1 MQGILVVNKSKGMTS
16 HDVVARV
23 RRIFKTRQVGHTGT
37 LDPDA
42 EGVLPVLIGR
52 ATKLSDILTS
62 EEKSYVARVKLGL
75 VTDTYDISGAVKE
88 ENTVNVTEEDIKK
101 TADEFLGVQMQI
113 PPMYSAIKIDGK
125 KLYQLAREGIEV
137 ERPAREIEI
146 SKISCFDFD
155 LKNSS
160 FSLEVCC
167 SKGTYI
173 RSLCHDLGK
182 RLGCGAVMSELL
194 RTKSGAFTIDMA
206 HSLEEI
212 SESFEKGEA
221 ENLLI
226 SIDAALGAYPKVLV
240 SEENAKKIRNGLR
253 LRTNQLGIGTAK
265 ENDVFRFYDSN
276 GLLCLSSVIRDD
288 SGSLVLK
295 LEKTFFNC

>member
-23 RRIFKTRQVGHTGT
+23 RRIFKMRQVGHTGT

-62 EEKSYVARVKLGL
+62 EEKSYIARVRLGL
-75 VTDTYDISGAVKE
+75 ITDTYDITGTVTE

-101 TADEFLGVQMQI
+101 AAEGFLGKQMQI

-125 KLYQLAREGIEV
+125 KLYQLARAGIEV

-155 LKNSS
+155 LKNNT
-160 FSLEVCC
+160 FLMQIDC

-182 RLGCGAVMSELL
+182 NLGCGAVMAELL

-206 HSLEEI
+206 HTLEEI
-212 SESFEKGEA
+212 SEGAEKGEA
-221 ENLLI
+221 ERLLI
-226 SIDAALGAYPKVLV
+226 SIDSALGTYPKVTV
-240 SEENAKKIRNGLR
+240 SDENAIKIRNGLR
-253 LRTNQLGIGTAK
+253 LRTNQVGIGDAK
-265 ENDVFRFYDSN
+265 VGDSFRFYDSQ
-276 GLLCLSSVIRDD
+276 GLLCLSTVICD
-288 SGSLVLK
+288 GTGTLVLK

>member
-62 EEKSYVARVKLGL
+62 EEKTYIARVKLGI
-75 VTDTYDISGAVKE
+75 VTDTYDITGTVKE
-88 ENTVNVTEEDIKK
+88 ENAVNVTKEDIKQ

-125 KLYQLAREGIEV
+125 KLYQLAREGIEI

-146 SKISCFDFD
+146 NKISCFDFD
-155 LKNSS
+155 LKNNS

-182 RLGCGAVMSELL
+182 KLGCGAVMSELL
-194 RTKSGAFTIDMA
+194 RTKSGTFTIDMA

-226 SIDAALGAYPKVLV
+226 SIDEALSAYPKVLV

-253 LRTNQLGIGTAK
+253 LRTNQLGVGDAK
-265 ENDVFRFYDSN
+265 EGDSFRFYDSC
-276 GLLCLSSVIRDD
+276 GLLCLSTVICDD
-288 SGSLVLK
+288 TGTLVLK

>member
-16 HDVVARV
+16 HDVVARI

-62 EEKSYVARVKLGL
+62 EEKSYIARVRLGI
-75 VTDTYDISGAVKE
+75 VTDTYDITGTVKE
-88 ENTVNVTEEDIKK
+88 ENAVNVTEDDIKK
-101 TADEFLGVQMQI
+101 TADEFLGIQMQI

-125 KLYQLAREGIEV
+125 KLYQLAREGIEI

-155 LKNSS
+155 LKSNS

-182 RLGCGAVMSELL
+182 KLGCGAVMAELL

-206 HSLEEI
+206 HTLEEI
-212 SESFEKGEA
+212 SESVEKGEA
-221 ENLLI
+221 EKLLI
-226 SIDAALGAYPKVLV
+226 SIDSALYAYPKVLV

-253 LRTNQLGIGTAK
+253 LRTNQLGIGDAK
-265 ENDVFRFYDSN
+265 EKDVFRFYDSQ
-276 GLLCLSSVIRDD
+276 GLLCLSSVIRDEA
-288 SGSLVLK
+288 GNLVLK